1 MSQLFYR
8 FRNINSL
15 LGFEELQQQT
25 IYFAPPED
33 LNDPMEGFRNLFW
46 SGDKIVWK
54 NLFKH
59 YLLCLEH
66 VSLLLIINGEEHHK
80 IDTKAIPIYKT
91 YDDFPT
97 TEYKKLFE
105 KIVMDFFDICKEFI
119 EKIATRTTPIR
130 RDELHIYLSSVH
142 SIAIEIIQNVYEE
155 KSFIP
160 KREVIDRNLSS
171 VLDKTI
177 TMIDTVE
184 KMIQEDQDEKK
195 VADIF
200 DIFKNI
206 QDSMVLHNKCEGIF
220 YQDFPNR
227 NFVLVDFTEHYINE
241 IEELLYP
248 KWYTACFMTE
258 CNSSS
263 VWGHYGDSHKGVCL
277 IFQSDASEDN
287 FSIKLNG
294 KIGWDNKGAI
304 LGNRN
309 HRFYEINYE
318 EGFGEID
325 FFKSIGRLPVHQLM
339 SMWYRDQNNTISNVA
354 DSYIVN
360 EEEWRTQYW
369 NNFQRDIL
377 IKTKDWAYEKEYR
390 LILNGLLDHE
400 IEQEHRLLTYNFQ
413 NLKGIIFGIK
423 TSTKDKL
430 KIIDIIKNKCK
441 EINREDFEFYQAH
454 YSLKDK
460 NIQHKR
466 VSFFKKI

>member
-8 FRNINSL
+8 FRNMNSL
-15 LGFEELQQQT
+15 LGFEELQKQT

-66 VSLLLIINGEEHHK
+66 VSLLLIISGEEHHK
-80 IDTKAIPIYKT
+80 IDGKAIPIYKT
-91 YDDFPT
+91 YDNFPT
-97 TEYKKLFE
+97 VEYKNMFE
-105 KIVMDFFDICKEFI
+105 KIVVNFFDICAEFI

-130 RDELHIYLSSVH
+130 RDEFHIYLSSIH
-142 SIAIEIIQNVYEE
+142 SIAIEVIQKMYEE
-155 KSFIP
+155 NGFIP
-160 KREVIDRNLSS
+160 KREVVDLNISS

-195 VADIF
+195 VEDIF
-200 DIFKNI
+200 DIFKNV
-206 QDSMVLHNKCEGIF
+206 QDGIVLRNKCEGTF
-220 YQDFPNR
+220 CQDFPNR

-277 IFQSDASEDN
+277 IFQSEKSE
-287 FSIKLNG
+287 NG
-294 KIGWDNKGAI
+294 YFINLRGKNGWDNKGATF
-304 LGNRN
+304 GYRN
-309 HRFYEINYE
+309 HKFNEINYE
-318 EGFGEID
+318 DGFGEID
-325 FFKSIGRLPVHQLM
+325 FFKSIGSLPTNQLL
-339 SMWYRDQNNTISNVA
+339 SMWYMDENNSISNVA
-354 DSYIVN
+354 DSYIGN

-377 IKTKDWAYEKEYR
+377 IKTKDWTYEKEYR

-400 IEQEHRLLTYNFQ
+400 IEKEHRLLTYNFQ
-413 NLKGIIFGIK
+413 SLKGIIFGIK
-423 TSTKDKL
+423 TSTEDKL

-441 EINREDFEFYQAH
+441 DNSREDFEFYQAY
-454 YSLKDK
+454 YSSKEK
-460 NIQHKR
+460 SIQHKK
-466 VSFFKKI
+466 VSFL